1 MGRRDHRIALIGAGR
16 IAAVH
21 LGYARSLPGARIVA
35 VCDAEA
41 ERAEVFARER
51 GVPAAYADV
60 GEMLRREEPTTV
72 HVVTPPTTHARLAQ
86 AAMEA
91 GANVLVEKP
100 MAMTVDEAERMIA
113 VATRNGRRLCVD
125 HNRLFDPVVL
135 RARGLVDSG
144 AIGEVVSVEA
154 HQGVN
159 LADGGG
165 APASRHWSVADPFAP
180 LYNLGPHP
188 LYLTEAFAGAF
199 DDIALRGRRS
209 GPGESLFGEIRAI
222 LTGSGADGHV
232 VLSVSAQPYLNHLT
246 ILGTKGTLRANLNTM
261 TLVVERVR
269 RLPKLV
275 AKLAANLEPA
285 GQMIGATAANV
296 AAVALRRMRLYPGIG
311 ETIRRF
317 YRSLEEGSPPPVDP
331 RSGLAVVRFL
341 NAIEGGLRPPQP
353 EAAAEERGNGSA
365 PEVGWTS

>member
-1 MGRRDHRIALIGAGR
+1 MAAREHRIALVGAGR

-21 LGYARSLPGARIVA
+21 LGYARSVPGARIVA
-35 VCDAEA
+35 VCDADA
-41 ERAEVFARER
+41 ERAEAFARDR
-51 GVPAAYADV
+51 GIPAAYADLA
-60 GEMLRREEPTTV
+60 EMLRREEPTSV
-72 HVVTPPTTHARLAQ
+72 HVVTPPATHARLAL

-100 MAMTVDEAERMIA
+100 MAMTVAEAEEMIA
-113 VATRNGRRLCVD
+113 TAERHGRRLCVD
-125 HNRLFDPVVL
+125 HNRLFDPVVR
-135 RARGLVDSG
+135 RARSLVDAG

-159 LADGGG
+159 LAEGG
-165 APASRHWSVADPFAP
+165 AAGAGRHWSVGDPFAP

-188 LYLTEAFAGAF
+188 LYLAEAFAGAF
-199 DDIALRGRRS
+199 DDIAIRGRRS
-209 GPGESLFGEIRAI
+209 GPEASLFGEIRAL

-232 VLSVSAQPYLNHLT
+232 VLSIAAQPYLNHLA
-246 ILGTKGTLRANLNTM
+246 IFGTKGTLRANLNTM
-261 TLVVERVR
+261 TLVFERTR

-285 GQMIGATAANV
+285 GQMIAATAANV

-311 ETIRRF
+311 EAIRRF
-317 YRSLEEGSPPPVDP
+317 YRSLEEGAPPPVDP

-341 NAIEGGLRPPQP
+341 NAIEAGLR
-353 EAAAEERGNGSA
+353 AEPAPARAPERGNGSA
-365 PEVGWTS
+365 RGVEWTS